1 MLLRKL
7 QAREQSKHIQY
18 GSRLING
25 THTHVDYRVT
35 SLVSLMIVFYTQP
48 PFKGDQKQKNR
59 NQQGDVIGHIF
70 SFYEFPPTQKHRC
83 TENHNHPNK
92 NYGKLQLQYYNSSQQ
107 TQPKT
112 LKYKELRKTNPQ
124 FCNLKKM
131 DPLAIS
137 RNYKPYFL
145 RFSVI
150 PLQPIHIL
158 SKNQS
163 LLAKNEITCNGPYVH
178 FHSKYH

>member
-92 NYGKLQLQYYNSSQQ
+92 NYGKLQKLSL
-107 TQPKT
+107 PKFFFAII
-112 LKYKELRKTNPQ
+112 RKTQIPQ
-124 FCNLKKM
+124 LPKPWKRILKRNWPEPTANLAMPAMREICLKSSLSTKATAW
-131 DPLAIS
+131 PHCQ
-137 RNYKPYFL
+137 
-145 RFSVI
+145 I
-150 PLQPIHIL
+150 PLKPT
-158 SKNQS
+158 SV
-163 LLAKNEITCNGPYVH
+163 P
-178 FHSKYH
+178 